1 MLHFSKQQ
9 ENIWQECLGNRRP
22 LFHSLLCTSFCHPTL
37 LLLHPHYLLYSFSTA
52 ICLPCPLYL
61 FKFYFHFSVII
72 HSLVSAWGPFFFALQ
87 SPQSSGHWPTCFD
100 EYYYHSQTPTACTTS
115 LCGNY
120 PLLTSKARGR
130 VYLQPNDQQN
140 TH

>member
-9 ENIWQECLGNRRP
+9 ANIWQEHSWNSPCL
-22 LFHSLLCTSFCHPTL
+22 LF
-37 LLLHPHYLLYSFSTA
+37 LLYYAFPSVTLPLSFSALT
-52 ICLPCPLYL
+52 IYFTHSVLPSVSPPLYL

-87 SPQSSGHWPTCFD
+87 TPQSSGHWPTCFD
-100 EYYYHSQTPTACTTS
+100 EYYYHSRTPTACMTS

-120 PLLTSKARGR
+120 PLLTSKPRGR

>member
-1 MLHFSKQQ
+1 MLHFSKAQT
-9 ENIWQECLGNRRP
+9 NIWQEGSVSTLH
-22 LFHSLLCTSFCHPTL
+22 LFFSLPCISFCLATSVFLCPNYR
-37 LLLHPHYLLYSFSTA
+37 PYSFKTA
-52 ICLPCPLYL
+52 ICLTFPLYL

-72 HSLVSAWGPFFFALQ
+72 HSLVSAWGPFFFAPQ
-87 SPQSSGHWPTCFD
+87 SPQFSGHWPTCFD
-100 EYYYHSQTPTACTTS
+100 ECYYHSQTPTACVTS

-120 PLLTSKARGR
+120 PLLTSEPRGR